1 MHLAIF
7 SAIFDTRTRH
17 QIVNTTIPKR
27 NPSHDELM
35 RRPLLKSEA
44 FSCDLKTV
52 VVAMGATP
60 LHISVGCSLHLP
72 YKEL

>member
-1 MHLAIF
+1 
-7 SAIFDTRTRH
+7 
-17 QIVNTTIPKR
+17 
-27 NPSHDELM
+27 M

-44 FSCDLKTV
+44 FSCDLKTE

-60 LHISVGCSLHLP
+60 LHISDGCSLHLP